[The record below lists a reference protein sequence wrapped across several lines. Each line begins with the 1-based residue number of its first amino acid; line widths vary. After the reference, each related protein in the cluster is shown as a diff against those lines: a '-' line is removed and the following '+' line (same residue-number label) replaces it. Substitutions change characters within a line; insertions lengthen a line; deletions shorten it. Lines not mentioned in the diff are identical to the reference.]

1 MRRYGPL
8 DWLGSGFWFFGSDIS
23 KAVEP
28 DAQSFF
34 FQVVNQHLGHD
45 FNCVK
50 FVVSELGVA
59 ILALNYFSPILS
71 RLQVE
76 AVLCEYVSAQ
86 VFWQLMRLVN
96 LNNKVDSLVN
106 QIRGLVWNEI
116 ELFTALGVH
125 GYNVDVQLTMHFES
139 GSNQVNL

>member
-1 MRRYGPL
+1 M
-8 DWLGSGFWFFGSDIS
+8 
-23 KAVEP
+23 
-28 DAQSFF
+28 
-34 FQVVNQHLGHD
+34 
-45 FNCVK
+45 K
-50 FVVSELGVA
+50 FVVSELGVP